1 MAKTMLPDWLLK
13 SQRFSSAETPGIPV
27 EPDRGIETGL
37 IYLVSGP
44 TGLGGASP
52 CSEKVLVKAV
62 HPEHNYVEVHLL
74 HQDTAMATGSDL
86 VLDASD
92 TGMIQELV
100 LQADVVG
107 VAWMDQLRKRLGRA
121 RPEILELLPE
131 LVAGRYPEGYGPKV
145 GLPLE
150 GPSDPRWAFKEA
162 QVDALHSISWDCTET
177 LLDGRDYSS
186 KWLSAKAAE
195 FVQLD
200 REAGYTDLVTIPEAY
215 LPGTPICG
223 TWVSNLE
230 QDQSGAIF
238 DSGVF
243 LGTDFRNDPNLRL
256 RIGEMIKK
264 NVALSPA
271 LLKSIPGGEDSLST
285 EDLRGIFGDLLDPLI
300 MQLLRGS
307 PHPPP
312 PAATRSKSV
321 ALKPVVVTK
330 TEKENV
336 LATA

>member
-1 MAKTMLPDWLLK
+1 VAKTMLPDWLLK

-107 VAWMDQLRKRLGRA
+107 VVWMDQLRKRLGRA
-121 RPEILELLPE
+121 RLEILELLPE
-131 LVAGRYPEGYGPKV
+131 LAAGRYPEGYGPKV

-177 LLDGRDYSS
+177 LLDGRDYAS
-186 KWLSAKAAE
+186 KWLNLRDSRY
-195 FVQLD
+195 VRLD
-200 REAGYTDLVTIPEAY
+200 REAGYTNLVTIPEVY
-215 LPGTPICG
+215 NPGTPICE
-223 TWVSNLE
+223 TQVSDREHDQVKGVLDPSIFNPSLLKEPDVLRRVLKLLE
-230 QDQSGAIF
+230 KPEVS
-238 DSGVF
+238 
-243 LGTDFRNDPNLRL
+243 
-256 RIGEMIKK
+256 
-264 NVALSPA
+264 LSPS
-271 LLKSIPGGEDSLST
+271 LLKEEISVDADGRCVLEKLVDRLGSSINAGCLRDALARSRPGTAARSDSTVLNIT
-285 EDLRGIFGDLLDPLI
+285 VVEREEEGVLT
-300 MQLLRGS
+300 
-307 PHPPP
+307 
-312 PAATRSKSV
+312 AA
-321 ALKPVVVTK
+321 
-330 TEKENV
+330 
-336 LATA
+336 